1 MTTVVNTN
9 NTMVIVPNPIDRF
22 RVVLKKFLK
31 RHKKIPVWRNHTGIV
46 LSMVETRRIEL
57 LTS

>member
-1 MTTVVNTN
+1 MTTVVNTT
-9 NTMVIVPNPIDRF
+9 NTIIIIPNPIDRF
-22 RVVLKKFLK
+22 RAVLKKFLK